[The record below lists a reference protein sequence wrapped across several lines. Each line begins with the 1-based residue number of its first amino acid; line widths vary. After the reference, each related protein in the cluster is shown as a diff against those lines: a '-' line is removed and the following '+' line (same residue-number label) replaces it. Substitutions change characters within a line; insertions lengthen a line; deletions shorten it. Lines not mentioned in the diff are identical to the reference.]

1 DVDAFYRHRK
11 EFGIV
16 GLFRQRADQT
26 YEYLA
31 PASDCYDISC
41 LDYGIA
47 GRVGNFISS
56 SNTLHKEPL
65 LGDQCLG
72 LFDRLAGDTRSFAD
86 AECAHLK
93 LVPSRSGPSHL
104 FLAAVHLLV
113 AAACLLKIDA
123 KQGRSE

>member
-1 DVDAFYRHRK
+1 GDLAKEYAARPARSGQFRKRLAVYVFAGHIDVDAFYRHRK

-47 GRVGNFISS
+47 SRVGNFISS

-72 LFDRLAGDTRSFAD
+72 LFNRLAG
-86 AECAHLK
+86 
-93 LVPSRSGPSHL
+93 
-104 FLAAVHLLV
+104 
-113 AAACLLKIDA
+113 
-123 KQGRSE
+123 